1 MNINVA
7 RLPLPAILFGLAA
20 IVALGVGLGGAGA
33 VAVSQDD
40 GFEDLIGQRGD
51 GTYHKGGWNHYG
63 PGYFELDEDSGVL
76 ASHGGM
82 GLFWYSAR
90 KYSDFELELEFKT
103 SKIES
108 NSGVFV
114 RVPGMPSSDAYIF
127 HSFEIQIYDATAEGV
142 HQSGAVYDAEPSTHV
157 ASKPT
162 GEWNKFRI
170 RFVGD
175 QITVWLNRE
184 QVLDWAAEPR
194 GKVEDFASAGYIGL
208 QNHDHDSSVYFRN
221 IRVKDLSRDS

>member
-7 RLPLPAILFGLAA
+7 RLPMPAILFALAA
-20 IVALGVGLGGAGA
+20 IVALGVGLGGARAGGS
-33 VAVSQDD
+33 SQED
-40 GFEDLIGQRGD
+40 GFESLLGQRD
-51 GTYHKGGWNHYG
+51 NGTYHKGGWNHYG
-63 PGYFELDEDSGVL
+63 PGHFELDADTGVL

-82 GLFWYSAR
+82 GLFWYSAQEF
-90 KYSDFELELEFKT
+90 SDFELELEFKT

-114 RVPGMPSSDAYIF
+114 RVPGVPSSDAYIY
-127 HSFEIQIYDATAEGV
+127 HSFEIQIHDVSTEGV
-142 HQSGAVYDAEPSTHV
+142 HQSGAVYDAEPSSHL

-162 GEWNKFRI
+162 GEWNRYRI

-175 QITVWLNRE
+175 KITVWLNGE
-184 QVLDWAAEPR
+184 QVVDWVAEPR
-194 GKVEDFASAGYIGL
+194 GKVEDFAAEGYIGL

-221 IRVKDLSRDS
+221 IRVKDLSGTD

>member
-7 RLPLPAILFGLAA
+7 RLPIPAILFALAA
-20 IVALGVGLGGAGA
+20 IVALGVGLGGARASA
-33 VAVSQDD
+33 VAQDD
-40 GFEDLIGQRGD
+40 GFQDLLGRRDD
-51 GTYHKGGWNHYG
+51 GSYHKGGWNHYG
-63 PGYFELDEDSGVL
+63 PGYFELDADTGVL

-90 KYSDFELELEFKT
+90 EYSDFELELEFKT
-103 SKIES
+103 SKTES

-114 RVPGMPSSDAYIF
+114 RVPGVPSSDAYIY
-127 HSFEIQIYDATAEGV
+127 HSFEIQIHDAGAVSVNGT
-142 HQSGAVYDAEPSTHV
+142 GAVYDAAPPTHV
-157 ASKPT
+157 ASKST
-162 GEWNKFRI
+162 GEWNKYRI

-175 QITVWLNRE
+175 QITVWLNGE

-194 GKVEDFASAGYIGL
+194 GKVEDFAASGYIGL

-221 IRVKDLSRDS
+221 IRVKDLSDAD